1 MQTSTGLP
9 APENP
14 RDAPTTTETPK
25 LSNNMLGM
33 ILGGLFYFLHALGAA
48 KLAYDHYS
56 SLLLAVIAFVF
67 APFFYMF
74 YAFAV
79 GGKVAPP
86 PLLMGGRRRR
96 H

>member
-14 RDAPTTTETPK
+14 REAPKEESKTWNVD
-25 LSNNMLGM
+25 SRMV
-33 ILGGLFYFLHALGAA
+33 IGGLVYFLHALGAA
-48 KLAYDHYS
+48 KLGYEHYGS
-56 SLLLAVIAFVF
+56 IIIAILAFLF

-86 PLLMGGRRRR
+86 PLLMGGRRRHR
-96 H
+96 

>member
-14 RDAPTTTETPK
+14 RDASTTAKTPK
-25 LSNNMLGM
+25 LSNNTLGM
-33 ILGGLFYFLHALGAA
+33 ILGSLFYFLHALGAA

-56 SLLLAVIAFVF
+56 SLLLAVIAFIF

-79 GGKVAPP
+79 GGKVET
-86 PLLMGGRRRR
+86 PLIMGGRRRR